1 MLEEV
6 KISEDLE
13 KLIKTVSISKLG
25 KDLMPIRNVGLI
37 RLTRVRERQSA
48 QTAGCTEKLFG
59 GKFFDIS
66 GIRRLFVHNVEEE
79 CLEVPKPVGRLG
91 YGSNLVELSVLAHV
105 GGGKIWKK
113 ILNQRY
119 LPELRRL
126 TFVDVTDQIYSSL
139 PLAQMHSN
147 LVSVGDPL
155 HYTEVDVTEDILEKS
170 GIINQLEL
178 LVCRPFP
185 FLRARS
191 SSSRPIHLSLVTDPH
206 WRPRWTSHEYAMLYL
221 GREIGGD
228 YRDQEDQPS
237 RNALR
242 HVWNAD
248 EQEKRLAYFVLPPW
262 CQEYDKYVQ
271 VLAGTENRP
280 VVVRYDGDLDKFI
293 VPPSFIEHLVEQKLI
308 SRT

>member
-1 MLEEV
+1 MN
-6 KISEDLE
+6 I
-13 KLIKTVSISKLG
+13 
-25 KDLMPIRNVGLI
+25 
-37 RLTRVRERQSA
+37 
-48 QTAGCTEKLFG
+48 
-59 GKFFDIS
+59 
-66 GIRRLFVHNVEEE
+66 GIRRLFVHNVEEIS
-79 CLEVPKPVGRLG
+79 LEVPKPLGRLG

-113 ILNQRY
+113 ILNRRY

-191 SSSRPIHLSLVTDPH
+191 SSSRPIHLSLVTDPQ
-206 WRPRWTSHEYAMLYL
+206 WFPGGWNYYEYILLYL

-228 YRDQEDQPS
+228 YRETINPQPVFVTLD
-237 RNALR
+237 A
-242 HVWNAD
+242 VYKAE
-248 EQEKRLAYFVLPPW
+248 EQAKRLRYLVLPPW
-262 CQEYDKYVQ
+262 LEKIDEHVRR
-271 VLAGTENRP
+271 VAGTENRP

-293 VPPSFIEHLVEQKLI
+293 VPPSFIDHLVEQNLI